1 MKILLRVSFIRLMKY
16 CKHMRK
22 RVKFKKMELLAPAGS
37 LEKLK
42 VAIDFGADAVYIGG
56 KEFSLRARAN
66 NFELSDIE
74 EGVKYAHSKNAKV
87 YVTCNVLPHNNE
99 VEDGKLLKYLMALE
113 EIGVDAIIAS
123 SIYIIDTCVKNCKKM
138 QVHVSTQAS
147 VLNSVALNGYS
158 KMGASR
164 VVLAREA
171 SIEEIKEIRSK
182 TSCELEVFI
191 HGGMCAGF
199 SGRCMLSNH
208 MVNRDANRGGC
219 AHSCRWNYDIF
230 SKDKKLNDDDTFFNL
245 GSKDLCAVDYIT
257 RLIEIGVDSL
267 KIEGRMK
274 SEYYVA
280 TIVRAYRH
288 LIDDYYMNH
297 EVNIYEAK
305 EEINKAEN
313 RLTSHGFFAG
323 TITTDEQLYD
333 RDDHP
338 SKEFV
343 GVVLSVDKKSG
354 NIIIKQR
361 NFFTVYDKVEFF
373 DKDNTVE
380 YMIEKIFDQNGAV
393 ISAARHPEQEVMI
406 VSKDLAKKIK
416 PGYFMRLLLVDFS

>member
-1 MKILLRVSFIRLMKY
+1 
-16 CKHMRK
+16 
-22 RVKFKKMELLAPAGS
+22 
-37 LEKLK
+37 
-42 VAIDFGADAVYIGG
+42 
-56 KEFSLRARAN
+56 
-66 NFELSDIE
+66 
-74 EGVKYAHSKNAKV
+74 
-87 YVTCNVLPHNNE
+87 
-99 VEDGKLLKYLMALE
+99 
-113 EIGVDAIIAS
+113 
-123 SIYIIDTCVKNCKKM
+123 
-138 QVHVSTQAS
+138 
-147 VLNSVALNGYS
+147 
-158 KMGASR
+158 
-164 VVLAREA
+164 
-171 SIEEIKEIRSK
+171 
-182 TSCELEVFI
+182 
-191 HGGMCAGF
+191 
-199 SGRCMLSNH
+199 

-257 RLIEIGVDSL
+257 RLIEIGVESL

-288 LIDDYYMNH
+288 LIDDYYKDH
-297 EVNIYEAK
+297 EVNIDEAK

-343 GVVLSVDKKSG
+343 GVVLSVDKRSG

-380 YMIEKIFDQNGAV
+380 YMIEKIYDQNGAV

-416 PGYFMRLLLVDFS
+416 PGYFMRLLLVDFN

>member
-1 MKILLRVSFIRLMKY
+1 MIILSRVSFIRLMKY

-22 RVKFKKMELLAPAGS
+22 IKFKKIELLAPAGS

-99 VEDGKLLKYLMALE
+99 VEEGKLLNYLNKLE
-113 EIGVDAIIAS
+113 AIGVDAIIAS

-147 VLNSVALNGYS
+147 VLNSVALNGYQEL
-158 KMGASR
+158 GATR

-171 SIEEIKEIRSK
+171 SIEEIKAIKDK
-182 TSCELEVFI
+182 TNCEMEVFI

-219 AHSCRWNYDIF
+219 AHSCRWNYNIYN
-230 SKDKKLNDDDTFFNL
+230 KDKKLNDDDTFFNL
-245 GSKDLCAVDYIT
+245 GSKDLCSVDYIT

-288 LIDDYYMNH
+288 LIDDYYKHH
-297 EVNIYEAK
+297 EVDIEEARK
-305 EEINKAEN
+305 EINKAEN

-323 TITTDEQLYD
+323 KITVDEQLYD

-343 GVVLSVDKKSG
+343 GVVLSVDKRSG

-361 NFFTVYDKVEFF
+361 NFFTIYDKVEFF

-380 YMIEKIFDQNGAV
+380 WMIDKIYDQNGAV

-406 VSKDLAKKIK
+406 VNKDLAKQIK
-416 PGYFMRLLLVDFS
+416 PGYFMRLLLVDFK